1 MKTTDNLPNNT
12 AMAPPTADA
21 EKIATKGKEAKD
33 KEAKDLKAKKEK
45 EEIDTGWKES
55 WERVES
61 ALAQGDDYFLKK
73 YPHFSKSLLLPLSLL
88 INSHL
93 LLEGITLQSVPYDV
107 AMWQMY
113 EEDGSN

>member
-1 MKTTDNLPNNT
+1 MKSTDNLPNNT

-45 EEIDTGWKES
+45 EEIDAGWKES

-73 YPHFSKSLLLPLSLL
+73 YPHFK
-88 INSHL
+88 
-93 LLEGITLQSVPYDV
+93 GITLQSVPYDV

>member
-45 EEIDTGWKES
+45 EEIDT
-55 WERVES
+55 
-61 ALAQGDDYFLKK
+61 
-73 YPHFSKSLLLPLSLL
+73 
-88 INSHL
+88 
-93 LLEGITLQSVPYDV
+93 EGITLQSVPYDV